1 LFYKKINLKI
11 NKGEKTMTNQIQTPA
26 LHKELNKHP
35 ETINSNYLVSEL
47 KVDKTKKGDEYAK
60 YKLTDKTDSVVATH
74 WNLTP
79 DEKEML
85 QNNEVLLVSGNGG
98 ISNYSGEYEI
108 TVTGIQLSKDVDYD
122 ALTPSEPID
131 SHDTFKKLKLVVSKF
146 ENPILKR
153 ITLALLEDKKGFL
166 MNGSAAL
173 GMHHSKRHGL
183 LRHVVE
189 MIQIAANIISV
200 YPDILNK
207 DLLYSGIIFHDVM
220 KQSEYVYSEHTGIA
234 KDFSSDG
241 VLFGHVVM
249 GSKLPE
255 HYATEEE
262 RNSEELRMLQH
273 LILAH
278 HGKLEWGSPVQPAT
292 PEAYVLH
299 MVDNIDAKLYVY
311 QEELAKL
318 EPGEH
323 TKVKRLGHS
332 IYKTTL

>member
-1 LFYKKINLKI
+1 
-11 NKGEKTMTNQIQTPA
+11 
-26 LHKELNKHP
+26 
-35 ETINSNYLVSEL
+35 
-47 KVDKTKKGDEYAK
+47 
-60 YKLTDKTDSVVATH
+60 
-74 WNLTP
+74 
-79 DEKEML
+79 ML

-108 TVTGIQLSKDVDYD
+108 TVTGIQLSRDVDYD

-220 KQSEYVYSEHTGIA
+220 KQSEYIYSEHTGIA

-262 RNSEELRMLQH
+262 RDSEELKMLQH

-332 IYKTTL
+332 IYKTTLTL

>member
-1 LFYKKINLKI
+1 
-11 NKGEKTMTNQIQTPA
+11 M
-26 LHKELNKHP
+26 
-35 ETINSNYLVSEL
+35 
-47 KVDKTKKGDEYAK
+47 
-60 YKLTDKTDSVVATH
+60 
-74 WNLTP
+74 
-79 DEKEML
+79 
-85 QNNEVLLVSGNGG
+85 
-98 ISNYSGEYEI
+98 
-108 TVTGIQLSKDVDYD
+108 
-122 ALTPSEPID
+122 
-131 SHDTFKKLKLVVSKF
+131 VSKF

-183 LRHVVE
+183 LRHIVE
-189 MIQIAANIISV
+189 MIQIAANIIGV

-255 HYATEEE
+255 YYATEEE
-262 RNSEELRMLQH
+262 RDSEELRMLQH

-299 MVDNIDAKLYVY
+299 MVDNIDAKLYIY

>member
-1 LFYKKINLKI
+1 
-11 NKGEKTMTNQIQTPA
+11 MTNQIQTPA

-60 YKLTDKTDSVVATH
+60 YKLMDKTASVTATH

-108 TVTGIQLSKDVDYD
+108 TVTSIQLSKDVEYD

-189 MIQIAANIISV
+189 KIGRA
-200 YPDILNK
+200 
-207 DLLYSGIIFHDVM
+207 
-220 KQSEYVYSEHTGIA
+220 
-234 KDFSSDG
+234 
-241 VLFGHVVM
+241 HV
-249 GSKLPE
+249 
-255 HYATEEE
+255 
-262 RNSEELRMLQH
+262 
-273 LILAH
+273 
-278 HGKLEWGSPVQPAT
+278 
-292 PEAYVLH
+292 
-299 MVDNIDAKLYVY
+299 
-311 QEELAKL
+311 
-318 EPGEH
+318 
-323 TKVKRLGHS
+323 
-332 IYKTTL
+332 